1 MGGSLNKSDMK
12 KFVVAVLGLYLLNAC
27 TAKQAETIGLETFEV
42 SSPIQLDTLIQQEFV
57 ADIHALQNVE
67 IRARVKGYLDRIWV
81 DEGKYVKKGQVMF
94 TINNQEYLADLARA
108 KALLSQS
115 KAELKAEELTLLN
128 TRLLVDK
135 NVISK
140 NQLAISLAK
149 LEGLVAKREEVLAQ
163 VKVAELK
170 VDHSNIRAPFDGI
183 VNRLPFKRGT
193 LVDEGTLLTTLSDNH
208 EVYAYFNVSEKQY
221 LDFSAQ
227 DGVDKAISVDL
238 ILANGKL
245 YPKKGKVET
254 IEGEFDKNTGNIAF
268 RARFSNSSQLLRHGS
283 SGKIHLPKKVMG
295 YWAIPQKSVF
305 EIQEKSYVFVKD
317 VKGIVKMKS
326 IVPELRIPHFYLV
339 NEGFSSRDTLLIE
352 GIQLVKQGQQ
362 IKGVFKSMHQLLTE
376 YKSN

>member
-1 MGGSLNKSDMK
+1 
-12 KFVVAVLGLYLLNAC
+12 
-27 TAKQAETIGLETFEV
+27 
-42 SSPIQLDTLIQQEFV
+42 
-57 ADIHALQNVE
+57 
-67 IRARVKGYLDRIWV
+67 
-81 DEGKYVKKGQVMF
+81 
-94 TINNQEYLADLARA
+94 
-108 KALLSQS
+108 
-115 KAELKAEELTLLN
+115 
-128 TRLLVDK
+128 
-135 NVISK
+135 
-140 NQLAISLAK
+140 
-149 LEGLVAKREEVLAQ
+149 
-163 VKVAELK
+163 
-170 VDHSNIRAPFDGI
+170 
-183 VNRLPFKRGT
+183 
-193 LVDEGTLLTTLSDNH
+193 
-208 EVYAYFNVSEKQY
+208 
-221 LDFSAQ
+221 
-227 DGVDKAISVDL
+227 
-238 ILANGKL
+238 LANGKL